1 MIKRVRFN
9 SKKNIKRSGFTL
21 VELIVVIVII
31 LVLAAVLVPSVLRYV
46 AKSQEAKCKSGRS
59 TLATEYALAVA
70 DGRIPWDIEINDKTI
85 KGYQDSRIL
94 PEFSCPMGGKI
105 YALRNDDGTVVI
117 RCGYHDDG
125 VRGSG
130 GGDGM
135 SWGNLYDQMVKFV
148 GEHPEYHSGGAN
160 STFLKKFYGDKNPED
175 VVAMEKVSDI
185 LTDNKIDDLVKK
197 FKNIQ
202 PDATEENIKKMLK
215 DLQESSYPVAPFV
228 CEDGKVVM
236 YYAADDLWKTQYH
249 GGTNLLY
256 YDGEWYL
263 SPEMNWHKTELSQN
277 KSLLPTIR
285 KSKNMEQTIKDYNLI
300 KIT

>member
-1 MIKRVRFN
+1 MIKRARFN
-9 SKKNIKRSGFTL
+9 SKKNIKQSGFTL

-70 DGRIPWDIEINDKTI
+70 DGRILWDEKNLDIEKLQN
-85 KGYQDSRIL
+85 GGIL
-94 PEFSCPMGGKI
+94 SKFACPMDGDI
-105 YALRNDDGTVVI
+105 YALENEDGSIVM
-117 RCGYHDDG
+117 RCKYHDDG
-125 VRGSG
+125 IRDSG
-130 GGDGM
+130 GGSRV
-135 SWGNLYDQMVKFV
+135 SWGDLYDQMVKFV
-148 GEHPEYHSGGAN
+148 GEHPEYHSDGAN